1 MKFHRTCKFC
11 SLIEPVELG
20 RFASVGQGVNTSG
33 YHSAIW
39 ITSFGKANGSDP
51 QNSVSICKLEESN
64 DNVQWS
70 DIPECKLGDPACVDV
85 NGNPLPLSIVGTSGT
100 GPAVNMRFD
109 LNLLKRKRY
118 IRMTVAKS
126 NAGVVSS
133 ALILGDSAS
142 MGEISNS
149 TLVQTIT
156 SQKPSVYIPFAQ
168 SDIG

>member
-11 SLIEPVELG
+11 SLIEPVKLG
-20 RFASVGQGVNTSG
+20 RFASVGQGVNCSG
-33 YHSAIW
+33 FLSAIW
-39 ITSFGKANGSDP
+39 ITTFGKVNGLSP
-51 QNSVSICKLEESN
+51 ENSVSICKLEESDN
-64 DNVQWS
+64 NVQWA
-70 DIPECKLGDPACVDV
+70 DIPECTLGNSACVDV
-85 NGNPLPLSIVGTSGT
+85 NGNAMPLTIVGTSGT

-109 LNLLKRKRY
+109 LNLLKRKKY
-118 IRMTVAKS
+118 IRMSVAK
-126 NAGVVSS
+126 NNDAVVAS
-133 ALILGDSAS
+133 ALVLGDSSS